1 MRSKLTR
8 MVATAAVLLFVGIPK
23 VHAQQVALKT
33 NLLYDATATPNLG
46 MEIGVGKKHTFQ
58 VFYGL
63 NPWKFGHGD
72 DQKFIKHWVVNPE
85 YRYWFCHRFN
95 GSFVGVHAFGGQF
108 DAANVHLPFGM
119 YPGVRD
125 NRYEGWYVGGGVSYG
140 YQWVLARHWN
150 LEASLGV
157 GVAYLDYDKYG
168 CGICGRKLDD
178 GHKWYVG
185 PTKFALSVMFMF

>member
-1 MRSKLTR
+1 MRRFVMLMT
-8 MVATAAVLLFVGIPK
+8 ATVIMLFVSVTK
-23 VHAQQVALKT
+23 TNAQQVAVKT

-46 MEIGVGKKHTFQ
+46 VEIGLSPRETFQ

-63 NPWKFGHGD
+63 HPWKFGHGD
-72 DQKFIKHWVVNPE
+72 DQKYIKHWVVNPE

-95 GSFVGVHAFGGQF
+95 GSFVGLHGFGGQF
-108 DAANVHLPFGM
+108 DAANVHLPFGLF
-119 YPGVRD
+119 PGVRD
-125 NRYEGWYVGGGVSYG
+125 NRYEGWYVGAGVSYG
-140 YQWVLARHWN
+140 YQWVLSRHWN
-150 LEASLGV
+150 FEASVGV

-185 PTKFALSVMFMF
+185 PTKAALSLLYMF